1 MKASNQSFLK
11 INNQKVILY
20 YILSNGATSRAE
32 LSKNLGVSKPT
43 ISTNVAY
50 LIDNNILI
58 EEGFYNPTVGKK
70 AILLHFNKNRNYVL
84 VCDFISDILNKN
96 IIISICNL
104 SYEEVLTQKIEIDIN
119 LTLENFDYI
128 LNTEIVNLL
137 NINKISLNMISTV
150 VLATPGIVY
159 DNKLS
164 FKKHTGD
171 IFDIS
176 EICNKNFKDKVILKN
191 DIKLATIAEK
201 HFGLGSDYENICFIW
216 SGIAISSGLV
226 LDNKLYNGKNFSAG
240 ELGLLL
246 ANSPFTRDSC
256 FLSEICSIA
265 GLLDSIKKYNNIPK
279 ESILFSEKTNSN
291 ITFNDIVNGTY
302 SKDSYCIEIVKA
314 IGMEFGKVLYN
325 LSLSMDLEIII
336 LSGEFFKLG
345 EIFLNEVNN
354 ILGSN
359 PINKIN
365 LHLSKLSNP
374 IILGGYKFGVED
386 AINKLIE

>member
-11 INNQKVILY
+11 INNQKVILD

-43 ISTNVAY
+43 VSTNVAY

-70 AILLHFNKNRNYVL
+70 AVLLHFNKNRNYVL

-104 SYEEVLTQKIEIDIN
+104 NYEEVLTQKLEVDTN
-119 LTLENFDYI
+119 LTLENLDYI
-128 LNTEIVNLL
+128 LNYEIVKLL
-137 NINKISLNMISTV
+137 NTNKIPLDMISTV
-150 VLATPGIVY
+150 VLATPGIVSN
-159 DNKLS
+159 NKLS
-164 FKKHTGD
+164 FKKDTGD

-216 SGIAISSGLV
+216 SGIAISSGLI

-246 ANSPFTRDSC
+246 ANSPFTKDNC
-256 FLSEICSIA
+256 LLSEICSIT

-279 ESILFSEKTNSN
+279 ESILFSRNAN
-291 ITFNDIVNGTY
+291 LTFDDIVSGIY
-302 SKDSYCIEIVKA
+302 SKDSYCIKIVKS
-314 IGMEFGKVLYN
+314 IGREFGKVLYN
-325 LSLSMDLEIII
+325 LSLSIDLEIII

-345 EIFLNEVNN
+345 EIFLNEINN
-354 ILGSN
+354 ILRSN

-365 LHLSKLSNP
+365 LQLSKLSNP

-386 AINKLIE
+386 AINKLIQ